1 MIRGYQPGKQQG
13 TPNPPPKNPN
23 QSPVSSANEANHA
36 GGAVKFTL
44 PFPPSVNTY
53 WRNTRKGVLISAS
66 GRCFRSNAIAAVYQQ
81 LKRRPQ
87 PITVNVAVTVML
99 YPPDK
104 RLRDLDNYLKAA
116 FDSLTHAGVWMD
128 DKQIKRL
135 MVEWGPVTKGGKSE
149 VTISEYQAVAA

>member
-1 MIRGYQPGKQQG
+1 MKL
-13 TPNPPPKNPN
+13 
-23 QSPVSSANEANHA
+23 
-36 GGAVKFTL
+36 TL

-81 LKRRPQ
+81 LKRRPK

-116 FDSLTHAGVWMD
+116 LDSLTHAGVWMD

-135 MVEWGPVTKGGKSE
+135 IVEWGPVTKGGKSE